1 MKPSHNTEAHL
12 RALSLLV
19 FCPEF
24 SDEPVHHVAG
34 LDAKGREEFFW
45 LADAHHVILRA
56 IRPLQHQARAIGH
69 WNLVALTQDVLDGE
83 RDRVARALR
92 YLDEVCARIQ
102 AAGCEVTVIK
112 TLDHWPDFG
121 SDLDLF
127 TAGGERRL
135 VSVLKSEMGARHC
148 MRTPG
153 DCIAHKR
160 SFALRGLPERVE
172 LHINRLGPVGEHV
185 ELAKRFIS
193 RRQTASFNEYS
204 FQIPA
209 PEDRVIAGT
218 LQRMYRNLYVRIC
231 DVFNTAGLIE
241 KQLLDFVNLREAA
254 EEAGIWPG
262 VATFLTLAADYAQK
276 YRGDRLN
283 LPDFVIQSSNFRVD
297 RTQVRGGYFRF
308 PALPCGLGLYM
319 RQLRHTAHAGDIPGT
334 ARLSL
339 VPPLASMGALAYAVT
354 GNSGRIW

>member
-1 MKPSHNTEAHL
+1 MKRNLNTEAHL

-19 FCPEF
+19 FCPEQ

-34 LDAKGREEFFW
+34 LEEKGRDEFFR
-45 LADAHHVILRA
+45 LADAHHVIVRA
-56 IRPLQHQARAIGH
+56 LQPLQWQAHAIGDGEI
-69 WNLVALTQDVLDGE
+69 VALTQRVLDRE
-83 RDRVARALR
+83 RGRIAKALTYLERVCTRV
-92 YLDEVCARIQ
+92 E

-127 TAGGERRL
+127 TAGDESRL
-135 VSVLKSEMGARHC
+135 VQVLKNEMRARHC
-148 MRTPG
+148 IRTPG

-160 SFALRGLPERVE
+160 SFAVPGLPERVE

-185 ELAKRFIS
+185 ELAKRFIARS
-193 RRQTASFNEYS
+193 QPANFKEFT

-218 LQRMYRNLYVRIC
+218 LQRMYRNLYIRIC
-231 DVFNTAGLIE
+231 DVFNTASLIE
-241 KQLLDFVNLREAA
+241 RKMLDFVDLRKAA

-262 VATFLTLAADYAQK
+262 VATFLTLAVDYVKK
-276 YRGDRLN
+276 YRGDRLE
-283 LPDFVIQSSNFRVD
+283 LPDSVIESSHFGAD
-297 RTQVRGGYFRF
+297 RTMVRGGYFRF
-308 PALPCGLGLYM
+308 PALPYGLGLYVG
-319 RQLRHTAHAGDIPGT
+319 QLSHAAHSGDIPGA

-339 VPPLASMGALAYAVT
+339 VPPLASIGALAYAVT

>member
-1 MKPSHNTEAHL
+1 MKRTLNTESHL

-19 FCPEF
+19 FCPER

-34 LDAKGREEFFW
+34 LDEKGREEFFR
-45 LADAHHVILRA
+45 LADAHHVIIRA
-56 IRPLQHQARAIGH
+56 LQPLQRQAHAIGDEE
-69 WNLVALTQDVLDGE
+69 LVALTQRVLSRE
-83 RDRVARALR
+83 HDRIARALT
-92 YLDEVCARIQ
+92 YLERVCTRIK

-127 TAGGERRL
+127 TTGDERRL
-135 VSVLKSEMGARHC
+135 VQVLKNEMRARHC

-160 SFALRGLPERVE
+160 SFAVPGLPERVE

-185 ELAKRFIS
+185 ELAKRFVT
-193 RRQTASFNEYS
+193 RCQPANFNGFT

-209 PEDRVIAGT
+209 PEERVIAGT

-231 DVFNTAGLIE
+231 DVLNTASLIE
-241 KQLLDFVNLREAA
+241 RQMLDFVDLREAA

-262 VATFLTLAADYAQK
+262 VATFLTLAADYVGK
-276 YRGDRLN
+276 YRGERSEI
-283 LPDFVIQSSNFRVD
+283 PDSVVASSHFGAD
-297 RTQVRGGYFRF
+297 RTMVRGGYFRF
-308 PALPCGLGLYM
+308 PALPYGLGLYVG
-319 RQLRHTAHAGDIPGT
+319 QLRHAASSGDIPGT

-354 GNSGRIW
+354 GNSGRVW